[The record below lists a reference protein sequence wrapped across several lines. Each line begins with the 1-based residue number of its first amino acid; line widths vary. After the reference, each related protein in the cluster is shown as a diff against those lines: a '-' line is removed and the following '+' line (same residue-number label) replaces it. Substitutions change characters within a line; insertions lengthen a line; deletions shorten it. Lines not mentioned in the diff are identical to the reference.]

1 MRPPRP
7 DPVIEIHGLSC
18 TYPQRGT
25 VLRDLD
31 LSIRP
36 GEFVLL
42 TGPSG
47 VGKSTL
53 LRCINGLFQH
63 GDQGEATG
71 EVRVCGK
78 DPATTRVCDLAC
90 EVGTVFQDPDHQLF
104 SSDVESE
111 IAFGLEQLGMDPAQ
125 MRSRIEEAAAAVG
138 IMHLLKRE
146 VNALSWGERQR
157 VAIASVVAMH
167 PRILLLDEPTSGI
180 DQSGARHLVSVL
192 KRLNQESGL
201 TIVVA
206 EHRYDHFS
214 RVCSRLIS
222 IQDGAISYD
231 GPPTRPGLE
240 AEVRDQSA
248 GTGVE
253 IPDCLPILSFEEIV
267 YTYPGAARPAL
278 NGATLSVHTGEV
290 VVLAGPNGSGKSTLL
305 RHANGLLAPDQGTV
319 KIRGEAIAGKSVA
332 EIASTVGFLAQH
344 ADTQLFAETIGDE
357 IAFAP
362 ENLGFP
368 HEKIEATATRVMGAL
383 GLDRLGRLASPL
395 NLSVGEKQRV
405 AIAGILAMETPVL
418 VLDEPTLGLDPARK
432 AGLAEGL
439 RRCAKEGK
447 AVLITTHDHEFAA
460 LLGGRQVMMQDGR
473 VVPSSGGVQG

>member
-18 TYPQRGT
+18 TYPTRGT
-25 VLRDLD
+25 VLKDLD
-31 LSIRP
+31 LSVEP

-47 VGKSTL
+47 AGKSTL

-78 DPATTRVCDLAC
+78 DPAATRVCDLAC

-111 IAFGLEQLGMDPAQ
+111 IAFGLEQLGMDPAH
-125 MRSRIEEAAAAVG
+125 MRGRIEEAAAAVG

-192 KRLNQESGL
+192 ERLNQETGL

-206 EHRYDHFS
+206 EHRYEHLS

-222 IQDGAISYD
+222 VLDGAISYD
-231 GPPTRPGLE
+231 GPPVRSGLE
-240 AEVRDQSA
+240 AEVGDLGG
-248 GTGVE
+248 GTGAE
-253 IPDCLPILSFEEIV
+253 IPDRPPILSFEEIV

-278 NGATLSVHTGEV
+278 NGATLSVHSGEV

-305 RHANGLLAPDQGTV
+305 RHANGLLTPDQGTV
-319 KIRGEAIAGKSVA
+319 RIRGEAIAGKSVA

-368 HEKIEATATRVMGAL
+368 HEKIEATVTRVTGAL

-439 RRCAKEGK
+439 RHYAREGK
-447 AVLITTHDHEFAA
+447 AVLVTTHDHEFAA
-460 LLGGRQVMMQDGR
+460 LLGGRKVMMQDGR
-473 VVPSSGGVQG
+473 VVPSGGVQG

>member
-1 MRPPRP
+1 MW
-7 DPVIEIHGLSC
+7 
-18 TYPQRGT
+18 GT

-31 LSIRP
+31 LSVRP
-36 GEFVLL
+36 GEFILL

-47 VGKSTL
+47 AGKSTL

-63 GDQGEATG
+63 GDLGEATG
-71 EVRVCGK
+71 KVRVCGK
-78 DPATTRVCDLAC
+78 DPGVTRVCDLAC
-90 EVGTVFQDPDHQLF
+90 QVGTVFQDPDHQLF

-111 IAFGLEQLGMDPAQ
+111 IAFGLEQLGMEPAQ
-125 MRSRIEEAAAAVG
+125 MRGRIEEAAEAVG
-138 IMHLLKRE
+138 IMHLLQRE
-146 VNALSWGERQR
+146 VNTLSWGERQR

-167 PRILLLDEPTSGI
+167 PVVLLLDEPTSGI

-201 TIVVA
+201 TVVVA
-206 EHRYDHFS
+206 EHRYEHFS

-222 IQDGAISYD
+222 VQDGAISYD
-231 GPPTRPGLE
+231 GPPVRAGLE
-240 AEVRDQSA
+240 AEVREQGD
-248 GTGVE
+248 GTEVE
-253 IPDCLPILSFEEIV
+253 TPDRPPILSFEEIV

-305 RHANGLLAPDQGTV
+305 RHANGLLTPDQGV
-319 KIRGEAIAGKSVA
+319 VRIRGETIAGKSVA

-362 ENLGFP
+362 ENLGFS
-368 HEKIEATATRVMGAL
+368 HEKREAAVARVIDIL
-383 GLDRLGRLASPL
+383 GLERLGRLASPL

-405 AIAGILAMETPVL
+405 AIAGILAMETSVL

-439 RRCAKEGK
+439 RRLAKEGK
-447 AVLITTHDHEFAA
+447 AVLVTTHDHEFAA
-460 LLGGRQVMMQDGR
+460 LLGGREVMMQDGR
-473 VVPSSGGVQG
+473 VVPSEGAWG